1 MGKPKD
7 GGASATWE
15 LDVKMIFCD
24 LCIKEIE
31 LGNRPT
37 THFNKEGWLNLMK
50 NFSEKTGRE
59 YDKVQLK
66 NKWDQLKKDWK
77 LWKDLKRGSTGLGWD
92 PRRKTIDA
100 PDEWWKEKLEVVPN
114 AKKFKYCGINPELEH
129 KLDSMFMGVVATGV
143 HAWTPNQ
150 GIDHENVHGDTE
162 KLDTTIDSFEDPS
175 QSFDSISEC
184 SQFKRPS
191 STTSTDSRKKK
202 FVVNRSVETYL
213 RCFVSET
220 PKQWAKWL
228 AWAEYWYNTS
238 FHSATKMTP
247 FKVLYGRD
255 PPHLV
260 HYSHSSTPVSAV
272 DQHLK
277 ERDQVLEELKRH
289 LFRAQQLMKKQADGK
304 RRDIQFAVG
313 DKVYLK
319 LRPYRQR
326 TMAQRRNEKLAARYF
341 GPFEVEERI
350 GEVAYRLRLPPTARI
365 HPVFHVSQLRR
376 VVGEHAVSPELPS
389 TLREDMEVTLEP
401 LAVEG
406 VRINEKGEKEF
417 SYDLSKHSGNPKRPF
432 FYQVFILSIMLDS
445 VLYSQLFSSII
456 LSFLLAPKTIL
467 MQ

>member
-59 YDKVQLK
+59 FDKVQLK

-150 GIDHENVHGDTE
+150 GIDHENVYADTE

-191 STTSTDSRKKK
+191 STTSTGSRKKNLDLVFYK
-202 FVVNRSVETYL
+202 VKLPSL
-213 RCFVSET
+213 SIHA
-220 PKQWAKWL
+220 QI
-228 AWAEYWYNTS
+228 
-238 FHSATKMTP
+238 SA
-247 FKVLYGRD
+247 
-255 PPHLV
+255 
-260 HYSHSSTPVSAV
+260 
-272 DQHLK
+272 
-277 ERDQVLEELKRH
+277 
-289 LFRAQQLMKKQADGK
+289 
-304 RRDIQFAVG
+304 
-313 DKVYLK
+313 LK
-319 LRPYRQR
+319 L
-326 TMAQRRNEKLAARYF
+326 
-341 GPFEVEERI
+341 
-350 GEVAYRLRLPPTARI
+350 I
-365 HPVFHVSQLRR
+365 HHSQ
-376 VVGEHAVSPELPS
+376 
-389 TLREDMEVTLEP
+389 
-401 LAVEG
+401 
-406 VRINEKGEKEF
+406 
-417 SYDLSKHSGNPKRPF
+417 
-432 FYQVFILSIMLDS
+432 
-445 VLYSQLFSSII
+445 
-456 LSFLLAPKTIL
+456 
-467 MQ
+467 